1 MKRHFC
7 LVIGIVNRK
16 WLHRF
21 TDDFS
26 LRESLSLA
34 WDIEVWRPR
43 VRLALTVAGWCLAII
58 SLGALLS

>member
-26 LRESLSLA
+26 LRESLWLN
-34 WDIEVWRPR
+34 WQFVGT
-43 VRLALTVAGWCLAII
+43 AL
-58 SLGALLS
+58 